1 MNPTQNGGNGKIND
15 LNDVPGITL
24 AIKIVPGQFLVAW
37 PQVDDMT
44 ILGMLEYAKA
54 TLLLA
59 MAKKQSDS
67 RITLPTPQIVKAVS

>member
-1 MNPTQNGGNGKIND
+1 MNPTEKGNGKTLD
-15 LNDVPGITL
+15 LNEGPGITL

-59 MAKKQSDS
+59 MAKKQAES